1 SRSPGHGRAALPS
14 SSHQRRKLGTSGGRP
29 STLAPCWPAQRRASH
44 SAVSREGRPPQAA
57 KGGSSS
63 SLLVRCSSAV
73 QPACVTVTLSHSS
86 RGTGLGT
93 SGSFPAAHPVGGQGG
108 RLGGAVDLLLQPGQ

>member
-29 STLAPCWPAQRRASH
+29 STLQPCWPAQRLASH

-73 QPACVTVTLSHSS
+73 QPACVTATLSHSS
-86 RGTGLGT
+86 RGTGLLIARALP
-93 SGSFPAAHPVGGQGG
+93 S
-108 RLGGAVDLLLQPGQ
+108 